1 MLNRLKQNI
10 KKRTKQK
17 IRTFG
22 KMKKIINK
30 IVDDTL
36 KEPCGKWSRKN
47 LTMFVSLNVA
57 IVVSFITVFKYE
69 ANATA
74 VLYAWLA
81 MATGQSVLMLK
92 DKMNQRG
99 HDKQNPNTPLDE
111 VD

>member
-1 MLNRLKQNI
+1 M
-10 KKRTKQK
+10 K
-17 IRTFG
+17 IDVS
-22 KMKKIINK
+22 KII
-30 IVDDTL
+30 DDTL

-57 IVVSFITVFKYE
+57 IIVSFITVFKYE
-69 ANATA
+69 SNATA

-99 HDKQNPNTPLDE
+99 HDKPHQETDDNE
-111 VD
+111 VIG